1 MIALA
6 MPAIDLFVLWGL
18 GITGLWLVLDALL
31 DRGDL

>member
-18 GITGLWLVLDALL
+18 GIAGLWLVIDALL
-31 DRGDL
+31 DQGDL